1 MNNKNKKIY
10 KKTFEKMTYK
20 ELKNLNSKQL
30 NQIADLYK
38 IYPCELCDP
47 YTDKELIYILRK
59 KLNINKRKTHIKKSL
74 KKKNRKKK
82 TFRKKKVKGKTNI
95 NSPFK
100 ELEQYNNHVVEI
112 YIDGIRDFLG
122 LLKVEI
128 IPPPSWPSSM
138 ANLPTK
144 KYIILTIS
152 EETGHVITRSYDQND
167 YELIK
172 HEHKPDYGPRIYLK
186 TK

>member
-1 MNNKNKKIY
+1 MNNKKIY

-20 ELKNLNSKQL
+20 ELKKLNSKQL

-59 KLNINKRKTHIKKSL
+59 KLNINKRKTHIKKSF
-74 KKKNRKKK
+74 KKKRKRK
-82 TFRKKKVKGKTNI
+82 THKRKRVKGKSNI
-95 NSPFK
+95 DIPFE
-100 ELEQYNNHVVEI
+100 ELEQYNNHVVEV

-122 LLKVEI
+122 LLNVVI
-128 IPPPSWPSSM
+128 TPPPSWPSSM
-138 ANLPTK
+138 ANLPEK
-144 KYIILTIS
+144 KNIILTIREGS
-152 EETGHVITRSYDQND
+152 GHVNTRRYDQND
-167 YELIK
+167 YKLIK
-172 HEHKPDYGPRIYLK
+172 HEHKRDCGPRIYLK